1 MYICIYVYMYI
12 CIYVYYVYMYICIYV
27 YMYMYVYIYTIHHV
41 MFFETFCRFPKMEV
55 PQIIQSSW
63 MTIVVLKPMVT

>member
-1 MYICIYVYMYI
+1 MYICIYVYV
-12 CIYVYYVYMYICIYV
+12 C
-27 YMYMYVYIYTIHHV
+27 VYIYTIHHV